1 MVSRRRVVVDAVT
14 FDLDDT
20 LFPQSAF
27 LAGAWDEVARA
38 VPDPI
43 DRSALRAALTAVAA
57 EGSDR
62 GRIIDRALERIGCS
76 GSVDVAG
83 LVEVFRHHQPAR
95 LDAYPGAAD
104 AVARLRR
111 RVPVGLITDG
121 DVEVQ
126 EAKLRALGLADA
138 FDVVVCSDR
147 FGRAQRKPS
156 PVPFGA
162 ALRALGARPARSV
175 HVGDRPAKDVVG
187 ALRAGMAALRVR
199 TGEYSAAP
207 DLDRVQGSVP
217 DVTAAVTVIEHWLDA
232 GGRVGLGGEPVS

>member
-1 MVSRRRVVVDAVT
+1 VVSRRRVVVDAVT

-62 GRIIDRALERIGCS
+62 GRIIDRALERIGCR

-83 LVEVFRHHQPAR
+83 LVEVFRHHRPVR
-95 LDAYPGAAD
+95 LDAYPGAAA

-126 EAKLRALGLADA
+126 VAKLRALGLTAA

-162 ALRALGARPARSV
+162 ALRALGARPGRSV

-199 TGEYSAAP
+199 TGEYALAP
-207 DLDRVQGSVP
+207 DVERVQGSVP
-217 DVTAAVTVIEHWLDA
+217 DVTAAVTVIERWLDA
-232 GGRVGLGGEPVS
+232 DGRDGLGGEPVS